1 MSGDWQKVQ
10 FATSDFYRIE
20 EGKVVEHWDVVDSLP
35 RAIAL
40 GLVPAPGFKLGI
52 AQARLRHER
61 PHETVDNLIRITF
74 EAIVGSVADAAELAM
89 LGPR

>member
-1 MSGDWQKVQ
+1 VQ

-52 AQARLRHER
+52 AQARLQHER
-61 PHETVDNLIRITF
+61 PDETVDNLIRIIF
-74 EAIVGSVADAAELAM
+74 EAIVGSVADAADLAM
-89 LGPR
+89 LRPR